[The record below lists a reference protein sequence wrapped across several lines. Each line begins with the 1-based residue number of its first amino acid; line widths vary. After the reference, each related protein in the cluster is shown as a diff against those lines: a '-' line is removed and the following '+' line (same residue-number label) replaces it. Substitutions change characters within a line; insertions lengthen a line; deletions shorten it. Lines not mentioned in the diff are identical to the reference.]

1 MCDNKTQ
8 RFNLHFNLEE
18 EDQRI
23 AASIL
28 NGMGRKKTALVT
40 RAILFLFENNAGAID
55 DLKIYDFSKTSDLMF
70 RGSLNAG
77 LTPSNDYSQDSK
89 RAEKPKRKPPVKK
102 VELKK
107 TLEDNN
113 VTKDEEENTKEK
125 YTEVAKDNLEQKDSE
140 NNDILEGMLDSLE
153 SFF

>member
-1 MCDNKTQ
+1 MCDNQTQ

-55 DLKIYDFSKTSDLMF
+55 DLKIYDFSKTSDLIF

-77 LTPSNDYSQDSK
+77 LAPSGDYSQDSNME
-89 RAEKPKRKPPVKK
+89 EKPKRKPPVKK

-107 TLEDNN
+107 NLDGNNIADDKEED
-113 VTKDEEENTKEK
+113 TKEK
-125 YTEVAKDNLEQKDSE
+125 YTEASKDNLEQKDVE
-140 NNDILEGMLDSLE
+140 NNDLLEGMLDSLE

>member
-1 MCDNKTQ
+1 M
-8 RFNLHFNLEE
+8 
-18 EDQRI
+18 
-23 AASIL
+23 
-28 NGMGRKKTALVT
+28 
-40 RAILFLFENNAGAID
+40 
-55 DLKIYDFSKTSDLMF
+55 
-70 RGSLNAG
+70 
-77 LTPSNDYSQDSK
+77 
-89 RAEKPKRKPPVKK
+89 
-102 VELKK
+102 ELKK